1 MNASHLTHSSSPD
14 FFVQW
19 RHQTHHGAMEK
30 FNGIIIIKTGR
41 AAHIKVKK
49 IYEVK

>member
-19 RHQTHHGAMEK
+19 RHQTHHGAK

-49 IYEVK
+49 KKYEFK